1 MNTKSW
7 PDHPP
12 EHLVPI
18 GPNHPPLPY
27 AQRLAAQTIRTW
39 PPREPEIQSGLLWRT
54 ALLVR
59 NTSESLKLYRDV
71 LGLEPLMG
79 EKRYLSDDPTLIRF
93 LGLEPGRRYTLT
105 VLGSKAG
112 AEVVLNSGF
121 LALFEPDENGGP
133 PIAHAAPN
141 ACYGLSMLLFIV
153 RDAVGVFDALK
164 AGGYRVLSE
173 RPEGLMPGYPVQ
185 IFAYGPDG
193 ERVWINARETVPTY
207 VSPDYFK

>member
-1 MNTKSW
+1 MNRESW

-12 EHLVPI
+12 QHLVPI
-18 GPNHPPLPY
+18 GPSHPPLPY
-27 AQRLAAQTIRTW
+27 AQRLASQTIRAW
-39 PPREPEIQSGLLWRT
+39 PPSDPEIRSGLLWRS
-54 ALLVR
+54 AMLVR
-59 NTSESLKLYRDV
+59 NTNRSLALYRDI

-112 AEVVLNSGF
+112 SDIVLNSGM
-121 LALFEPDENGGP
+121 LALFEPDENGGA
-133 PIAHAAPN
+133 PILDAESAAR
-141 ACYGLSMLLFIV
+141 YGLSMLLFVV
-153 RDAVGVFDALK
+153 RDAVAVFDKLNEA
-164 AGGYRVLSE
+164 GYRVLSE

-193 ERVWINARETVPTY
+193 ERIWINGRETIPTF
-207 VSPDYFK
+207 VSPNYFK